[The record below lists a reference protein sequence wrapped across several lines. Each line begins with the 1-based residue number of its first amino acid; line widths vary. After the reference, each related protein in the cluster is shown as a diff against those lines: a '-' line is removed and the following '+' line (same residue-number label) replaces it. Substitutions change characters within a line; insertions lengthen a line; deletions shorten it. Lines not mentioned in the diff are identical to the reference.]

1 MSGGHFDYNQYKL
14 HQIADEIDD
23 LIYKNDVE
31 NEYGYKY
38 NYNEETLNKFR
49 YVSSQLKELSAM
61 VQRIDWLASGD
72 DGEDDF
78 HKRWKE
84 EGLKGV

>member
-14 HQIADEIDD
+14 HQIADEIDEI
-23 LIYKNDVE
+23 IYKNDVE
-31 NEYGYKY
+31 NEWGYKY
-38 NYNEETLNKFR
+38 NYSEETLNKFR

-61 VQRIDWLASGD
+61 VQRIDWLVSGD

-84 EGLKGV
+84 EGLKDV

>member
-14 HQIADEIDD
+14 HQIADEIDEI
-23 LIYKNDVE
+23 IYKNDVE

-38 NYNEETLNKFR
+38 NYSEETLNKFR

-61 VQRIDWLASGD
+61 VQRIDWLVSGD

-84 EGLKGV
+84 EDLKDV